1 MKKLIVV
8 FASLVAQFS
17 AQVSAQDW
25 KPNPK
30 YIQTTKKP
38 TEKKDLIQCSGT
50 TKKGERCKRMGK
62 ANPNLKDNIFLC
74 SQHINQQ

>member
-8 FASLVAQFS
+8 FAFLVAQFS

-38 TEKKDLIQCSGT
+38 TEKKDLIQCS
-50 TKKGERCKRMGK
+50 
-62 ANPNLKDNIFLC
+62 
-74 SQHINQQ
+74 